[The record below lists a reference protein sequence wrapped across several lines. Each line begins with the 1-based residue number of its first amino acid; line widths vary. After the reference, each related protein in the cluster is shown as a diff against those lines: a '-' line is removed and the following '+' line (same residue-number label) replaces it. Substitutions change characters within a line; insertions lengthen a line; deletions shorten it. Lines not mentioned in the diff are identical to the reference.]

1 MRRWSLVGLLAVLI
15 FDIWLRCHTV
25 GPTLKAKLGVDLYPV
40 TGEASEPLDCDEAI
54 YAYIGNRIAHGS
66 VMYRDMTENKPPGGY
81 WAYALAVGL
90 FGPNELTV
98 RLMPIPIV
106 LATIALVWWLT
117 LRLRGP
123 GSAVVAA
130 LIYAV
135 VSTDPFLFG
144 NGANMEHLI
153 NLFATSASGWR
164 AWSSRSRSCMASST
178 CSPCS
183 CERPR

>member
-1 MRRWSLVGLLAVLI
+1 MRRWSLVALLAVLI

-54 YAYIGNRIAHGS
+54 YAYIGDRIAHGA

-90 FGPNELTV
+90 FGANELTV
-98 RLMPIPIV
+98 RLMPIPLV
-106 LATIALVWWLT
+106 LATIALVWWVT

-123 GSAVVAA
+123 G
-130 LIYAV
+130 
-135 VSTDPFLFG
+135 
-144 NGANMEHLI
+144 
-153 NLFATSASGWR
+153 R
-164 AWSSRSRSCMASST
+164 RSSRRSSMPSSAPIPFCSAMAPT
-178 CSPCS
+178 WNT
-183 CERPR
+183 